1 MSIAMDGRLRLLE
14 RRVAELER
22 RLGPESRPQTA
33 PTERTAA
40 AESRPR
46 KSVRKPAQNR
56 KPR

>member
-22 RLGPESRPQTA
+22 RLGPEPRPQLA
-33 PTERTAA
+33 PMEPTAA

-46 KSVRKPAQNR
+46 KPVRRPSQNR

>member
-40 AESRPR
+40 EGRPR
-46 KSVRKPAQNR
+46 KPVRRPSQNR